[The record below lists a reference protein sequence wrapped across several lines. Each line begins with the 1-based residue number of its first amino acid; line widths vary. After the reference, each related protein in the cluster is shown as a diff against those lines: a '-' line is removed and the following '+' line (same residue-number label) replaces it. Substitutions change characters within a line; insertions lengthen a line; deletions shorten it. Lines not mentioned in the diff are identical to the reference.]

1 MLLKLVDGEQVVVR
15 TRAHHRALLPAVIN
29 LLVTI
34 VLMSFLLGYVSRPT
48 QPAFIEHY
56 RHILVFLIW
65 AAGLISLAFGSLKP
79 ALVWL
84 NRFTYLTTER
94 VVQKNLIG
102 AAQATVVP
110 LALLSQVEL
119 RISRM
124 QGMSGAGDLLLIHG
138 AYGQHQRTRL
148 KDMPDAERF
157 NTLIAE
163 QLSEYRRRAARAAY
177 AAGPQPYA
185 APGDVYGSAFGR

>member
-15 TRAHHRALLPAVIN
+15 TRAHHRTLLPAVIN

-34 VLMSFLLGYVSRPT
+34 GLMSFLLGYVSRPT

-110 LALLSQVEL
+110 LALLSQAEL
-119 RISRM
+119 RVSSM

-163 QLSEYRRRAARAAY
+163 QLSEYRRRAVRAAY
-177 AAGPQPYA
+177 GAGPQPYA